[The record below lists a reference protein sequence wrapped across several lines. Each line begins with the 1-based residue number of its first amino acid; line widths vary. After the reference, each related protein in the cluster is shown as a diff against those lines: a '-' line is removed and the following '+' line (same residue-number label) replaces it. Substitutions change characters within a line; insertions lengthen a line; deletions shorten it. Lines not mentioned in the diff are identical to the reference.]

1 VSNIVSNQS
10 GACLETSEL
19 LSKPPWWRKVRSLKI
34 EIALAFGVVIA
45 LMVTLGVVVYLSE
58 QRSTFAID
66 KLLNSD
72 GRMADLSLRSELA
85 LLKAR
90 GAESEFLLSVDRLGV
105 AEARERYV
113 SPMGMHLL
121 DMREYLTSV
130 RIISSDPIFL
140 DKIDRIEKQAQQYE
154 DGFLAFVGLHGKPGQ
169 VDAAN
174 KIRQDYTAAALAT
187 EPLLEDL
194 HTTATKR
201 ALRTQSGVESAA
213 NVTRWTLFVTVAVAT
228 FLGVLV
234 AAILSRRI
242 TGSVMQLIA
251 FSKRVASGDF
261 SARAEQSGE
270 HEFAILAHAM
280 NQMAESVENS
290 HVLLE
295 GSADKLKHQ
304 ATHDALTGLPNRS
317 LLEDRLKQAISYA
330 DRFNRMVTVVFIDL
344 DGFKLINDSLGHQT
358 GDDLLKVIAERMLT
372 CVRSVDT
379 VVRLGGDEFVIVL
392 PEQGEAIIPT
402 LQRIQQAIAQPVLL
416 GSQTLQVSGS
426 IGLAIYPADGADAA
440 TLLMNADAAMYRAKE
455 LGRNNYQFYAAEL
468 NSRIHEKLAMQEGLR
483 DAVARSE
490 FQLLYQPK
498 VDLHSGKVIG
508 IEALIRWHHP
518 VRGMVPPAQFIPIA
532 EETGLIVPIGE
543 WVLRTACKQNKA
555 WQDAG
560 MPAISVSVNVSARQ
574 FKEKDLVRRVAH
586 ALEESGLDAQYLELE
601 LTEGLIMQDIESA
614 LKTMRALQAMGV
626 QISIDDFGT
635 GYSSLSALKTF
646 PIVRLK
652 IDKAFVDGIAS
663 NEDDKAIARAVI
675 SMGHQLNLKIIAE
688 GVETEQQLAFL
699 RANNCDEMQGYLFSQ
714 PVTAENIP
722 ALLRPPSIASP
733 NLQPEGSNIVTFRN
747 LRA

>member
-1 VSNIVSNQS
+1 VSRIADNEPGLRAEATGFV
-10 GACLETSEL
+10 AH
-19 LSKPPWWRKVRSLKI
+19 PAWWRKARSLKI

-45 LMVTLGVVVYLSE
+45 LMIALGVVVYLSE
-58 QRSTFAID
+58 QRSSVAIE

-113 SPMGMHLL
+113 PPMRMHLL

-130 RIISSDPIFL
+130 RIIASDPVFL
-140 DKIDRIEKQAQQYE
+140 DKIGRIEQQAQQYE
-154 DGFLAFVGLHGKPGQ
+154 DGFLAFVALHGKPDQ

-174 KIRQDYTAAALAT
+174 RIKQDYIAAALAT

-213 NVTRWTLFVTVAVAT
+213 NVTRWTLFVTVVVAT
-228 FLGVLV
+228 ILGTLV
-234 AAILSRRI
+234 AVILSRRI

-251 FSKRVASGDF
+251 FSRRVAAGDF
-261 SARAEQSGE
+261 SARAEQGRE

-280 NQMAESVENS
+280 NHMAESVENS

-295 GSADKLKHQ
+295 SSAGKLKHQ

-317 LLEDRLKQAISYA
+317 LLEDRLKQAISSA
-330 DRFNRMVTVVFIDL
+330 ERFHRMVTVVFIDL

-358 GDDLLKVIAERMLT
+358 GDELLKIIADRMLT

-392 PEQGEAIIPT
+392 PELGEAVVPT
-402 LQRIQQAIAQPVLL
+402 LQRIQEAIAQPVRL

-426 IGLAIYPADGADAA
+426 IGLAIYPADGTDAGS
-440 TLLMNADAAMYRAKE
+440 LLMNADAAMYRAKE

-468 NSRIHEKLAMQEGLR
+468 NSKIHEKLAMQEGLR
-483 DAVARSE
+483 NAVARSE
-490 FQLLYQPK
+490 FELLYQPK
-498 VDLHSGKVIG
+498 VDLPSGKVIG
-508 IEALIRWHHP
+508 IEALIRWRHP
-518 VRGMVPPAQFIPIA
+518 ERGTVPPAQFIPLA
-532 EETGLIVPIGE
+532 EESGLIVPIGE

-560 MPAISVSVNVSARQ
+560 MPAISVSVNISARQ
-574 FKEKDLVRRVAH
+574 FREKDLVRRVAG
-586 ALEESGLDAQYLELE
+586 ALEESGLAAHYLELE
-601 LTEGLIMQDIESA
+601 LTEGLIMQDLDRA
-614 LKTMRALQAMGV
+614 LKTMRELQAMGV

-635 GYSSLSALKTF
+635 GYSSLSALQTF

-652 IDKAFVDGIAS
+652 IDKAFVDGIAK
-663 NEDDKAIARAVI
+663 NEDDKAVAKAVI

-699 RANNCDEMQGYLFSQ
+699 RANNCDEMQGYLFSE
-714 PVTAENIP
+714 PVTAEHIP
-722 ALLRPPSIASP
+722 ALLRPPTIASP
-733 NLQPEGSNIVTFRN
+733 DLQPDSSNIVSFRN

>member
-392 PEQGEAIIPT
+392 PEQGEAIVPT
-402 LQRIQQAIAQPVLL
+402 L
-416 GSQTLQVSGS
+416 
-426 IGLAIYPADGADAA
+426 
-440 TLLMNADAAMYRAKE
+440 
-455 LGRNNYQFYAAEL
+455 
-468 NSRIHEKLAMQEGLR
+468 
-483 DAVARSE
+483 
-490 FQLLYQPK
+490 
-498 VDLHSGKVIG
+498 
-508 IEALIRWHHP
+508 
-518 VRGMVPPAQFIPIA
+518 
-532 EETGLIVPIGE
+532 
-543 WVLRTACKQNKA
+543 
-555 WQDAG
+555 
-560 MPAISVSVNVSARQ
+560 
-574 FKEKDLVRRVAH
+574 
-586 ALEESGLDAQYLELE
+586 
-601 LTEGLIMQDIESA
+601 
-614 LKTMRALQAMGV
+614 
-626 QISIDDFGT
+626 
-635 GYSSLSALKTF
+635 
-646 PIVRLK
+646 
-652 IDKAFVDGIAS
+652 
-663 NEDDKAIARAVI
+663 
-675 SMGHQLNLKIIAE
+675 
-688 GVETEQQLAFL
+688 
-699 RANNCDEMQGYLFSQ
+699 
-714 PVTAENIP
+714 
-722 ALLRPPSIASP
+722 
-733 NLQPEGSNIVTFRN
+733 
-747 LRA
+747 

>member
-1 VSNIVSNQS
+1 
-10 GACLETSEL
+10 
-19 LSKPPWWRKVRSLKI
+19 LSHVADNEPAVRVEANSFLAHPSFWRKARSLKI

-45 LMVTLGVVVYLSE
+45 LMVTLGVVVDLSE
-58 QRSTFAID
+58 QRSTVAID

-113 SPMGMHLL
+113 SPMRIHLL

-130 RIISSDPIFL
+130 RIIASDPVFL
-140 DKIDRIEKQAQQYE
+140 NKIDRIEQQTQQYE
-154 DGFLAFVGLHGKPGQ
+154 DGFLAFVGLLGKPDQ
-169 VDAAN
+169 AETAN
-174 KIRQDYTAAALAT
+174 RIQQDYTAAALAT

-213 NVTRWTLFVTVAVAT
+213 SVTRWTLFITVAIAT
-228 FLGVLV
+228 VLGALV
-234 AAILSRRI
+234 AVLLSRRI
-242 TGSVMQLIA
+242 TGSVKQLIA
-251 FSKRVASGDF
+251 FSRRVALGDF
-261 SARAEQSGE
+261 SARAEQSRE
-270 HEFAILAHAM
+270 HEFAILAQAM
-280 NQMAESVENS
+280 NQMAESIENS

-295 GSADKLKHQ
+295 NSANKLKHQ

-330 DRFNRMVTVVFIDL
+330 DRYHSMVTVVFIDL

-392 PEQGEAIIPT
+392 FDLPERGETVVPT
-402 LQRIQQAIAQPVLL
+402 LQRIQEAIARPVQI

-426 IGLAIYPADGADAA
+426 VGLASYPADGTDVG

-455 LGRNNYQFYAAEL
+455 LGRNNYQFYAAEM
-468 NSRIHEKLAMQEGLR
+468 NSRIHDKLAMQEELR
-483 DAVARSE
+483 NAIASDE

-498 VDLHSGKVIG
+498 VDLQSGQIIG
-508 IEALIRWHHP
+508 MEALIRWQHP
-518 VRGMVPPAQFIPIA
+518 ERGMVPPAQFIPLA

-555 WQDAG
+555 WQDSG
-560 MPAISVSVNVSARQ
+560 MPAISVSVNVSVRQ
-574 FKEKDLVRRVAH
+574 FREKHLAKRVAR
-586 ALEESGLDAQYLELE
+586 ALGESGLDAQYLELE
-601 LTEGLIMQDIESA
+601 LTEGLIMQDLENA
-614 LKTMRALQAMGV
+614 LETMRALQAMGV
-626 QISIDDFGT
+626 RISIDDFGT
-635 GYSSLSALKTF
+635 GYSSLIALKTF

-652 IDKAFVDGIAS
+652 IDKAFVDGIAD
-663 NEDDKAIARAVI
+663 NEDDKAITKAVI
-675 SMGHQLNLKIIAE
+675 SMGHQLRRNAGLSIQSSRHRRAYSGSVE
-688 GVETEQQLAFL
+688 TSLHRLAQSSTGGVEY
-699 RANNCDEMQGYLFSQ
+699 RHPQGF
-714 PVTAENIP
+714 AGMI
-722 ALLRPPSIASP
+722 
-733 NLQPEGSNIVTFRN
+733 G
-747 LRA
+747 

>member
-1 VSNIVSNQS
+1 VSNIVPNQL

-19 LSKPPWWRKVRSLKI
+19 FSKPPWWRKVRSLKI

-154 DGFLAFVGLHGKPGQ
+154 NGFLAFVGLHGKPGQ

-295 GSADKLKHQ
+295 SSTDKLKHQ

-392 PEQGEAIIPT
+392 PEQGEAIVPT
-402 LQRIQQAIAQPVLL
+402 LQRVQQAIAQPVLL

-601 LTEGLIMQDIESA
+601 LTEGLIMQDIEGA

-652 IDKAFVDGIAS
+652 IDKAFVDGVAS

-733 NLQPEGSNIVTFRN
+733 NLQPEGLNIVTFRN

>member
-586 ALEESGLDAQYLELE
+586 ALEESGLGAQYLELE
-601 LTEGLIMQDIESA
+601 LTESLIMQDIESA

-652 IDKAFVDGIAS
+652 IDKAFVDGVAS

>member
-1 VSNIVSNQS
+1 MSDLAKNEPAGNVERSRLPAIS
-10 GACLETSEL
+10 A
-19 LSKPPWWRKVRSLKI
+19 WWHQTRSLKI

-45 LMVTLGVVVYLSE
+45 LMVALGVVVDLSE
-58 QRSTFAID
+58 QRSEVAID

-90 GAESEFLLSVDRLGV
+90 GAESDFLLSVDQLGL

-113 SPMGMHLL
+113 SPMRTYLQ

-130 RIISSDPIFL
+130 RIIAADPIFL
-140 DKIDRIEKQAQQYE
+140 EKIDRIEQQAQQYE
-154 DGFLAFVGLHGKPGQ
+154 DGFLAFVGLHGKPEQ
-169 VDAAN
+169 ADAATRI
-174 KIRQDYTAAALAT
+174 KQDYIAAALAT

-201 ALRTQSGVESAA
+201 ELRTQSGVESAA
-213 NVTRWTLFVTVAVAT
+213 NLTRWTLFVTVVIAMV
-228 FLGVLV
+228 LGTLV
-234 AAILSRRI
+234 AVILSRRI
-242 TGSVMQLIA
+242 TGSVTQLIA
-251 FSKRVASGDF
+251 FSKRVAAGDF
-261 SARAEQSGE
+261 SARAERSGE
-270 HEFAILAHAM
+270 REFAILAQAM
-280 NQMAESVENS
+280 NHMAESIENS

-295 GSADKLKHQ
+295 SSAGKLKHQ

-317 LLEDRLKQAISYA
+317 LLEDRLKQAISSA
-330 DRFNRMVTVVFIDL
+330 ERFHRMVTVVFIDL

-392 PEQGEAIIPT
+392 PEMGEAVVPT
-402 LQRIQQAIAQPVLL
+402 LQRIQEAIAQPVRL
-416 GSQTLQVSGS
+416 GGQTLQVSGS
-426 IGLAIYPADGADAA
+426 IGLAIYPADGADAGS
-440 TLLMNADAAMYRAKE
+440 LLMNADAAMYRAKE

-468 NSRIHEKLAMQEGLR
+468 NSKIHEKLAMQEGLR
-483 DAVARSE
+483 NAVARGE
-490 FQLLYQPK
+490 FELLYQPK
-498 VDLHSGKVIG
+498 GDLQSGKMIG
-508 IEALIRWHHP
+508 IEALIRWRHP
-518 VRGMVPPAQFIPIA
+518 ERGTVPPAQFIPLA

-574 FKEKDLVRRVAH
+574 FREKDLVKRVAR
-586 ALEESGLDAQYLELE
+586 ALEDSGLDARYLELE
-601 LTEGLIMQDIESA
+601 LTEGLIMQDFDRA
-614 LKTMRALQAMGV
+614 LTTMRALQAIGV

-635 GYSSLSALKTF
+635 GYSSLSALQSF

-652 IDKAFVDGIAS
+652 IDKAFVDGIAK
-663 NEDDKAIARAVI
+663 NDDDKAIAKAVI

-699 RANNCDEMQGYLFSQ
+699 RANNCDEMQGYLFSE

-722 ALLRPPSIASP
+722 ALLRPASIASP
-733 NLQPEGSNIVTFRN
+733 DLQPDGSNVVSFRN

>member
-1 VSNIVSNQS
+1 MS
-10 GACLETSEL
+10 GRAKNESAGRVETGRL
-19 LSKPPWWRKVRSLKI
+19 LAIPAWWRKARSLKI

-45 LMVTLGVVVYLSE
+45 LMVTLGVVVDLSE
-58 QRSTFAID
+58 QRSTVAID

-113 SPMGMHLL
+113 SPMRTFLL

-130 RIISSDPIFL
+130 RIIAADPIFL
-140 DKIDRIEKQAQQYE
+140 EKIDRIEQQAQQYE

-174 KIRQDYTAAALAT
+174 RIKQDYIAAALAT

-201 ALRTQSGVESAA
+201 ALRTQSGVEKAA
-213 NVTRWTLFVTVAVAT
+213 NLTRWTLFVTVVVAMV
-228 FLGVLV
+228 LGTLV
-234 AAILSRRI
+234 AVILSRRI
-242 TGSVMQLIA
+242 TGSVTQLIA
-251 FSKRVASGDF
+251 FSKRVAAGDF
-261 SARAEQSGE
+261 SARAEDSRE
-270 HEFAILAHAM
+270 REFAILAHAM
-280 NQMAESVENS
+280 NHMAESVENS

-295 GSADKLKHQ
+295 SSADKLKHQ

-317 LLEDRLKQAISYA
+317 LLEDRLKQAISSA
-330 DRFNRMVTVVFIDL
+330 ERFHRMVTVVFIDL

-392 PEQGEAIIPT
+392 PEMGEAVVPT
-402 LQRIQQAIAQPVLL
+402 LQRIQDAIAQPVQL
-416 GSQTLQVSGS
+416 GSQSLQVSGS
-426 IGLAIYPADGADAA
+426 IGLAIYPADGADADS
-440 TLLMNADAAMYRAKE
+440 LLMNADAAMYRAKE

-468 NSRIHEKLAMQEGLR
+468 NSKIREKLALQEGLR
-483 DAVARSE
+483 NAVARGE
-490 FQLLYQPK
+490 FELLYQPK
-498 VDLHSGKVIG
+498 VDLQSGRMIG
-508 IEALIRWHHP
+508 MEALIRWRHP
-518 VRGMVPPAQFIPIA
+518 ERGTVSPAQFIPLA

-543 WVLRTACKQNKA
+543 WVLRTACKQNKI

-574 FKEKDLVRRVAH
+574 FREKGLVKRVAR
-586 ALEESGLDAQYLELE
+586 ALEESGLDARYLELE
-601 LTEGLIMQDIESA
+601 LTEGLIMQDLERA
-614 LKTMRALQAMGV
+614 LTTMRALQAIGV
-626 QISIDDFGT
+626 LISIDDFGT
-635 GYSSLSALKTF
+635 GYSSLSALQSF

-652 IDKAFVDGIAS
+652 IDKAFVDGIAK
-663 NEDDKAIARAVI
+663 NEDDKAIAKAVI

-699 RANNCDEMQGYLFSQ
+699 RANNCDEMQGYLFSE

-722 ALLRPPSIASP
+722 ALLQPPTVASP
-733 NLQPEGSNIVTFRN
+733 DLQPESSNIVSFRN
-747 LRA
+747 QRA